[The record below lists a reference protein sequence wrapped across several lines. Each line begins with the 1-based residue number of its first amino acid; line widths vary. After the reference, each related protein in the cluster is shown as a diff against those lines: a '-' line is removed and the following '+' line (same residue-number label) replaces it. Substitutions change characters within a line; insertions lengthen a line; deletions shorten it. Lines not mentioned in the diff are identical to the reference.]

1 MKKKWAI
8 LFLLLI
14 SFLSCAQEESDLYTI
29 AIFQINDA
37 PTLNVVREAFIQA
50 LNDGGLRDGENVR
63 LILKNAMGDIPE
75 AQKIALSFVAQKVNL
90 IVAFSTPCFQAA
102 MHATRE
108 IPIVF
113 SSVANPFLAGA
124 GSTEENRVPN
134 VAGVSSEGPIK
145 ETLAFIKEVLP
156 NAKRIGT
163 LWTPSELNSKYYLDL
178 AIESADKLGMEI
190 VAVPVTNS
198 SEVLLATQVLIN
210 KKIDAIYQI
219 SDNTIN
225 SAFEAVGKIAEEN
238 GVPLFG
244 GQPYSTQLGACA
256 AMGWDFFDM
265 GYQAGEIAL
274 RIKNGEDPARISF
287 QYMNDVQ
294 LHLNLEAAKKQGVH
308 FSEDIMSRADEI
320 LPENN
325 QISGSS

>member
-1 MKKKWAI
+1 MKKNLII
-8 LFLLLI
+8 LFWL
-14 SFLSCAQEESDLYTI
+14 FLSFMGCAQRESRLYTI
-29 AIFQINDA
+29 GIFQINEA
-37 PTLNVVREAFIQA
+37 TTLNVVREAFIQA
-50 LNDGGLRDGENVR
+50 LNDAGLRDGENVKF
-63 LILKNAMGDIPE
+63 IVKNAFGDIRE
-75 AQKIALSFVAQKVNL
+75 VQRIAQALVAQKVDM

-124 GSTEENRVPN
+124 GSSEEDRVPN

-178 AIESADKLGMEI
+178 AIENADKLGMEI
-190 VAVPVTNS
+190 VAVAVANS

-210 KKIDAIYQI
+210 EKIDAIYQI

-265 GYQAGEIAL
+265 GYQAGEIAI

-287 QYMNDVQ
+287 QYMKEVQ
-294 LHLNLEAAKKQGVH
+294 LHLNLGAAKKQGVH
-308 FSEDIMSRADEI
+308 FSQDIMNRADEI
-320 LPENN
+320 LPEDK
-325 QISGSS
+325 QISGNT